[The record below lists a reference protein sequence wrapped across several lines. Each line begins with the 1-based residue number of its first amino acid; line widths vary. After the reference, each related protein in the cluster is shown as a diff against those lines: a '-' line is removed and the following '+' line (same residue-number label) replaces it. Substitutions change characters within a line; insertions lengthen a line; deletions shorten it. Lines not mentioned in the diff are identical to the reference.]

1 MYLKNNWQCEQ
12 SEEELNAQYKE
23 EYKLQVFVD
32 TGNRE
37 NRNLTQA
44 MRTKTTELNHVKI
57 RVLYI

>member
-1 MYLKNNWQCEQ
+1 MHLNKSCQCEQ
-12 SEEELNAQYKE
+12 SEEEWNAQYKE
-23 EYKLQVFVD
+23 EYKVQVFVD

-44 MRTKTTELNHVKI
+44 MRTKTTEQNHVKI